1 MNDASQQWQEKWEDL
16 LLLLPQKE
24 EKKFQNEVYYYWELS
39 KKGINI
45 EVVIELDKKGYCGI
59 YYGCRANKNNEEQLT
74 SPTFDISKIKD
85 DYFRNYWYERNL
97 SNSRKDAENVFY

>member
-24 EKKFQNEVYYYWELS
+24 EKNSQNEVYYHWELS

-45 EVVIELDKKGYCGI
+45 EIVIELDKKGYCGI
-59 YYGCRANKNNEEQLT
+59 YYG
-74 SPTFDISKIKD
+74 
-85 DYFRNYWYERNL
+85 
-97 SNSRKDAENVFY
+97 